1 MDTASQHCLPY
12 GGTVAIDGELDAA
25 CCQGVRR
32 YRLTLKRRGH
42 HMEGIV
48 AVGIWRVVEMWTLH
62 CQGLRRYRL
71 TLKRRGPSLTII
83 MEVLWLLVHGELW
96 KCGCCMHGGIA
107 KV

>member
-1 MDTASQHCLPY
+1 M
-12 GGTVAIDGELDAA
+12 DAA
-25 CCQGVRR
+25 CCQGG
-32 YRLTLKRRGH
+32 LTLKRRGPSLNY

-83 MEVLWLLVHGELW
+83 MEGTVAVGTWGVVEMWTLHE
-96 KCGCCMHGGIA
+96 GIA